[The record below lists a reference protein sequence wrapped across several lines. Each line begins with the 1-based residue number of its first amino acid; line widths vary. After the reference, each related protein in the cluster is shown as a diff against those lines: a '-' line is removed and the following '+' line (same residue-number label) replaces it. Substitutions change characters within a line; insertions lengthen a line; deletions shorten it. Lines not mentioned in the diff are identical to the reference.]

1 MTDPLDP
8 SATHGLDLHDAHHV
22 SMDKFDLGHLNGL
35 DDVDARELALGLSA
49 ADACL
54 ALAEVRID
62 CRGTPLNARM

>member
-1 MTDPLDP
+1 MTAPP
-8 SATHGLDLHDAHHV
+8 TAQSPMMAAC
-22 SMDKFDLGHLNGL
+22 MGL